1 MKKLK
6 IRIKRALAAFL
17 KDELLDYI
25 GYNHKI
31 PQMSLGDRF
40 HIDSHEFET
49 VVMEEIIDIDSGRNP
64 NFLHGDPMQME
75 EHIEKCKQKFAAE
88 VVKNIYVDAQ
98 NLTSREHFMQ
108 RSVRFILRVQKP
120 KHY

>member
-6 IRIKRALAAFL
+6 LRIKRTLAAFL

-40 HIDSHEFET
+40 HVDDLEFET
-49 VVMEEIIDIDSGRNP
+49 VVMEEIIDIDYGRNP

-75 EHIEKCKQKFAAE
+75 EHIEKCKRRFADK
-88 VVKNIYVDAQ
+88 VVNSIHVDAQ
-98 NLTSREHFMQ
+98 NLASREHFRQ

-120 KHY
+120 KRY